1 MREFN
6 LLKDY
11 PKPKES
17 RIVSKNLRN
26 IQSRIIASYRD
37 KEFFDGSRNN
47 GYGGFKYDERW
58 KPIVKQ
64 IFREYNLSNK
74 SSFLQLGCEKGF
86 LLHDLNFFLPDAKIV
101 GVEKS
106 SYAIKNCKKTV
117 KNYIKK
123 SNYIDLEFSDNT
135 FDFILAIG
143 VIYSL
148 TLENAIKCL
157 KEIQRVGKGKSFIT
171 LASYTNE
178 KDYWLFKDWTVLGIL
193 IFKENEW
200 KQILKHCKYTG
211 DYYFTNAEKLN
222 LKRI

>member
-37 KEFFDGSRNN
+37 KEFYDGDRNN
-47 GYGGFKYDERW
+47 GYGGFKYDGRW
-58 KPIVKQ
+58 ELIIKQ
-64 IFREYNLSNK
+64 ICKEYNLSNK

-86 LLHDLNFFLPDAKIV
+86 LLHDLKIFLPKAEVK

-106 SYAIKNCKKTV
+106 LYAIKNCMKTV
-117 KNYIKK
+117 KNEIKNSDYTK
-123 SNYIDLEFSDNT
+123 LEFLDNK

-148 TLENAIKCL
+148 TLEDAIKCL
-157 KEIQRVGKGKSFIT
+157 KEIQRIGKGKSFIT
-171 LASYTNE
+171 LASYKNE
-178 KDYWLFKDWTVLGIL
+178 KDYWLFKDWTVLGTLIL
-193 IFKENEW
+193 KENEW
-200 KQILKHCKYTG
+200 LEILQHCKYTG
-211 DYYFTNAEKLN
+211 DYYFTNSEKLN